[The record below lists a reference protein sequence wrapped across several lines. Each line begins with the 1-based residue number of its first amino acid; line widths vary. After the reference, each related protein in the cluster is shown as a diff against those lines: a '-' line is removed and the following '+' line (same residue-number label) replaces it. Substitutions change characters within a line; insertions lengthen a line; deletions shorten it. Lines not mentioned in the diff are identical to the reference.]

1 MNRSLLAAALRVES
15 AVEKRLFAEYGSVFA
30 TKAISPPV
38 IIFEDHEAVDRFQTS
53 LSLEKGVFGD
63 HEITLQS
70 KAIEALKRAVTEMSK
85 LGGSITARAADS
97 GGRSYG
103 DTVGLW
109 ARNVTRGL
117 EHWIDLG
124 RISLE
129 RADSIRQLSP
139 KEQVSVI
146 LNLEEEEKLFFGTYF
161 DRSIL
166 HSVAAPGASQHLSML
181 AFDVAEYQDS
191 RIDEVMA
198 RNGWHRTV
206 INDLP
211 HYTFLGY
218 QEPEL
223 SDLGLGR
230 IFRTYGERVY
240 SFWTPAVERLL
251 DSD

>member
-1 MNRSLLAAALRVES
+1 MNSSLIAAAERVES
-15 AVEKRLFAEYGSVFA
+15 AVEKRLFAEYGAIFA
-30 TKAISPPV
+30 TTAISPPV
-38 IIFEDHEAVDRFQTS
+38 IIFEDHDEVDSFQAS
-53 LSLEKGVFGD
+53 LSLAKGIFGD

-70 KAIEALKRAVTEMSK
+70 GAVEALRRASFEMST
-85 LGGSITARAADS
+85 LDGSITARAADA
-97 GGRSYG
+97 GGRSYA

-109 ARNVTRGL
+109 TSNVTRGL
-117 EHWIDLG
+117 EHWIGLDWM
-124 RISLE
+124 SSE
-129 RADSIRQLSP
+129 RADSIRGLSP
-139 KEQVSVI
+139 KQQVSVI
-146 LNLEEEEKLFFGTYF
+146 LQLEEEEQLFFGTYF

-191 RIDEVMA
+191 RIDAVMA

-211 HYTFLGY
+211 HFTFLGY
-218 QEPEL
+218 EEAAL

-240 SFWTPAVERLL
+240 SFWTPDVERLL
-251 DSD
+251 DSE

>member
-1 MNRSLLAAALRVES
+1 MDASLLATALRVES
-15 AVEKRLFAEYGSVFA
+15 AVEKRLFAEYGAIFV
-30 TKAISPPV
+30 TKAISPTV
-38 IIFEDHEAVDRFQTS
+38 IIFEDHEEVDRFQSS
-53 LSLEKGVFGD
+53 LALEQGVFGD

-70 KAIEALKRAVTEMSK
+70 KAIEALKHAVAEMSM
-85 LGGSITARAADS
+85 LGGTITARAADA

-109 ARNVTRGL
+109 TRNVTRGL

-124 RISLE
+124 QMSIE
-129 RADSIRQLSP
+129 RANSIRHLSP
-139 KEQVSVI
+139 KQQVSVI
-146 LNLEEEEKLFFGTYF
+146 LNLEEEEQLFFGTYF

-198 RNGWHRTV
+198 KNGWHRTV

-211 HYTFLGY
+211 HFTFLGY
-218 QEPEL
+218 QEDEL

-251 DSD
+251 DSA